1 MGTIRK
7 IIKNK
12 TAVFCFLA
20 LFVIV
25 LLGIFAPVFAPR
37 DPAEMDVAA
46 RFLGPSWKYPLGTDH
61 LGRCVLSRLIFGIRT
76 SVLMVMAALIITVV
90 IGIILGFIA
99 GYFGGLADQII
110 MRICDVILSFPGEVM
125 TLAIIGLLGTGMGN
139 ILLASVM
146 LKWAWYTR
154 VIRTVVMK
162 YTTMNYIYF
171 SKAIGNKGA
180 AIFLRHILPVTFPEI
195 MIISSSSLCS
205 MILAVTG
212 LSFLGLGI
220 QPPTP
225 EWGMMLNEAKDVM
238 LSRPALM
245 LPPGFAVMIVSA
257 ASGFFSDALRDA
269 LDTKHE
275 DKQEKKRFL
284 RQRRKQGELIG
295 SQGFTRTRL

>member
-1 MGTIRK
+1 MGMLHK
-7 IIKNK
+7 VLMNK
-12 TAVFCFLA
+12 VAVFCFMV
-20 LFVIV
+20 LFIIV
-25 LLGIFAPVFAPR
+25 LLGIFAPIVAPN
-37 DPAEMDVAA
+37 DPTEMDVAA
-46 RFLGPSWKYPLGTDH
+46 RFLGPSLKYPLGTDH

-76 SVLMVMAALIITVV
+76 SVLMVMAALFITVI
-90 IGIILGFIA
+90 IGIILGFIT

-139 ILLASVM
+139 ILLATVM
-146 LKWAWYTR
+146 LKWAWYAR

-171 SKAIGNKGA
+171 SKAIGNNSA

-220 QPPTP
+220 QPPAP

-238 LSRPALM
+238 LTRPALM
-245 LPPGFAVMIVSA
+245 LPPGLAVMIVSA
-257 ASGFFSDALRDA
+257 SSGFFSDALRDA
-269 LDTKHE
+269 LDMKHE
-275 DKQEKKRFL
+275 NKKEKLIKKRLFL
-284 RQRRKQGELIG
+284 PQRRKQNEHTG
-295 SQGFTRTRL
+295 S

>member
-1 MGTIRK
+1 MGIVRK
-7 IIKNK
+7 ILRNK
-12 TAVFCFLA
+12 AAVFCCLV
-20 LFVIV
+20 LLVIII
-25 LLGIFAPVFAPR
+25 LGIFAPVFAPR
-37 DPAEMDVAA
+37 DPAEMDVAS
-46 RFLGPSWKYPLGTDH
+46 RFLAPSWEYPLGTDH

-90 IGIILGFIA
+90 IGTILGFIT
-99 GYFGGLADQII
+99 GFFGGLADQII
-110 MRICDVILSFPGEVM
+110 MRLCDVILSFPGEVM
-125 TLAIIGLLGTGMGN
+125 TLAIIGLLGTGMFN

-146 LKWAWYTR
+146 LKWAWYAR

-171 SKAIGNKGA
+171 SKAIGNKSI
-180 AIFLRHILPVTFPEI
+180 AIFLRHIVPVAFPEI

-205 MILAVTG
+205 MILTVTG

-220 QPPTP
+220 QPPAP

-238 LSRPALM
+238 LSRPSLM
-245 LPPGFAVMIVSA
+245 LPPGLAVMIVSA

-275 DKQEKKRFL
+275 NRREKKLFL
-284 RQRRKQGELIG
+284 TQRRKQNELIG
-295 SQGFTRTRL
+295 S

>member
-1 MGTIRK
+1 MGIVRK
-7 IIKNK
+7 VLKNK
-12 TAVFCFLA
+12 AAVFCCL
-20 LFVIV
+20 VILV
-25 LLGIFAPVFAPR
+25 IMILGICAPVFAPH
-37 DPAEMDVAA
+37 DPAEMDVAS
-46 RFLGPSWKYPLGTDH
+46 RFLAPSWKYPLGTDH

-90 IGIILGFIA
+90 IGTILGFIT
-99 GYFGGLADQII
+99 GFFGGLADQII

-125 TLAIIGLLGTGMGN
+125 TLAIIGILGTGMFN

-146 LKWAWYTR
+146 LKWAWYAR

-171 SKAIGNKGA
+171 SKAIGNKSI
-180 AIFLRHILPVTFPEI
+180 AIFLRHILPVAFPEI

-205 MILAVTG
+205 MILTVTG

-238 LSRPALM
+238 LSRPSLM
-245 LPPGFAVMIVSA
+245 LPPGLAVMIVSA

-269 LDTKHE
+269 LDPKHE
-275 DKQEKKRFL
+275 NKGGKKRFL
-284 RQRRKQGELIG
+284 TQRRKQGEFIG
-295 SQGFTRTRL
+295 S